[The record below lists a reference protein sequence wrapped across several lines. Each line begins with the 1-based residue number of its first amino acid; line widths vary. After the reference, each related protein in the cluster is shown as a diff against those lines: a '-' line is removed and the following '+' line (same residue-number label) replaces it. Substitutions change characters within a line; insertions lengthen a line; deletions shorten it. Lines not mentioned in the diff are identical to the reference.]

1 VTRAAPLL
9 VAVAAVAAVVVPY
22 VALGGGSYEP
32 TPVADP
38 CVTRE
43 WRDPGGLQA
52 VLEQVVLSAI
62 DGAACELGTSR
73 EELVLAL
80 RDEQSL
86 DAFAA
91 EHQIA
96 RADAERA
103 LRDGLERAV
112 SEAEDAGDL
121 PGFVAALIARTV
133 KSIPPWLIFET
144 LERLRGFL
152 PEQDPA

>member
-1 VTRAAPLL
+1 VTRAAPVL
-9 VAVAAVAAVVVPY
+9 VAIAAVAAVVVPY

-91 EHQIA
+91 EHQLA

-112 SEAEDAGDL
+112 AEAEDAGDL

-133 KSIPPWLIFET
+133 KSIPPWLIFDT

-152 PEQDPA
+152 PEQD

>member
-1 VTRAAPLL
+1 MTRAAPIL
-9 VAVAAVAAVVVPY
+9 VAIAAVAAVVVPY

-38 CVTRE
+38 CVKRE
-43 WRDPGGLQA
+43 WRDPGDLQA

-80 RDEQSL
+80 RDEQAL

-91 EHQIA
+91 EHRHRPRGRGARGAGRA
-96 RADAERA
+96 RAR
-103 LRDGLERAV
+103 RRRG
-112 SEAEDAGDL
+112 AG
-121 PGFVAALIARTV
+121 
-133 KSIPPWLIFET
+133 
-144 LERLRGFL
+144 RG
-152 PEQDPA
+152 

>member
-1 VTRAAPLL
+1 MTRAAPLL
-9 VAVAAVAAVVVPY
+9 VAIAAVAAVVVPY

-38 CVTRE
+38 CVKRE
-43 WRDPGGLQA
+43 WRKPGDLQA
-52 VLEQVVLSAI
+52 VLEQVALSAF

-80 RDEQSL
+80 RDEESL

-91 EHQIA
+91 ENHIA

-103 LRDGLERAV
+103 VNDGIERAV
-112 SEAEDAGDL
+112 AEARAAGSL
-121 PGFVAALIARTV
+121 SGFVASLIARAIEAV
-133 KSIPPWLIFET
+133 PPWLLLDT
-144 LERLRGFL
+144 LESVRGFL
-152 PEQDPA
+152 PG